1 MKIESK
7 IVEAVATLPAIVV
20 VVLSLSAF
28 LEASAIVYL
37 VIVFLVFGIMGT
49 AYQKFVVI
57 RYLNGGVA
65 GTLLLQW
72 LLGQVVVGSLLFI
85 SLWYFG
91 AGT

>member
-1 MKIESK
+1 MKVESK

-20 VVLSLSAF
+20 VALSLSAF

-37 VIVFLVFGIMGT
+37 IIVFLVFGIMGA
-49 AYQKFVVI
+49 AYHKFVVT
-57 RYLNGGVA
+57 RYQNGGVA
-65 GTLLLQW
+65 GVLLLQW
-72 LLGQVVVGSLLFI
+72 LLGQVVVGSLLFA